1 MKKYLLLMLLSVWA
15 VLPTLADAGPK
26 PHMCFHIRY
35 EGDRASRFLRL
46 VQLQYKTPKDSV
58 PTDSLHNETHRGPE
72 TLTCDS
78 PQECRSGAYGYQPY
92 QRLMFVF
99 TDDTL
104 YSGFFERAAFG
115 STYEVTVTDTEIR
128 IDDTTPW
135 IARDVEPY
143 SFIRALLVTVSVE
156 LLGLLLVLLI
166 FKYPNKGRFLLAV
179 LLANLVSLPIF
190 WFGIMALLNS
200 TAGWFIGELF
210 VLLFES
216 VFVWYFMKKPSSL
229 GRMALLV
236 LFLNFLSM
244 LAGGAALFFIVLFS

>member
-1 MKKYLLLMLLSVWA
+1 MR
-15 VLPTLADAGPK
+15 
-26 PHMCFHIRY
+26 FHIRY

-46 VQLQYKTPKDSV
+46 VQLQYRSRQDTIAS
-58 PTDSLHNETHRGPE
+58 DSLHDGIRRGPE
-72 TLTCDS
+72 ILTCDS
-78 PQECRSGAYGYQPY
+78 PQECRSGAYGYLPF

-104 YSGFFERAAFG
+104 YSDFFERAAFG

-128 IDDTTPW
+128 IENTTPW
-135 IARDVEPY
+135 IVRDVEPY
-143 SFIRALLVTVSVE
+143 SFIRALSVTVLVE
-156 LLGLLLVLLI
+156 LLGLLLVLFL
-166 FKYPNKGRFLLAV
+166 FKYPDKGRFLLAV
-179 LLANLVSLPIF
+179 LLANLISLPVF
-190 WFGIMALLNS
+190 WFGIMGLLNS
-200 TAGWFIGELF
+200 TTGWFIGELF
-210 VLLFES
+210 VVLFES